1 MTIRQPLILNVGPKE
16 FSTGLSYTAA
26 SRTPDFTNLTFEP
39 MPTFNRFLSIFNK
52 TRFKEKEIEMAR
64 RQQLI
69 EEQEVS
75 EQEVSEQEVSEQ
87 EVPEQ
92 EVMEVDMVQETVE
105 LPEHNQ
111 EVEDSEELVLSQLS
125 NISL

>member
-16 FSTGLSYTAA
+16 FSTGLSYTGA

-39 MPTFNRFLSIFNK
+39 MPTFNRILAIFNQ
-52 TRFKEKEIEMAR
+52 TRFKEKEVEMAR
-64 RQQLI
+64 RQELM
-69 EEQEVS
+69 S
-75 EQEVSEQEVSEQ
+75 EQEVPEQEVPGQ

-92 EVMEVDMVQETVE
+92 EVMEVDELQEAEE
-105 LPEHNQ
+105 LPEYSQ
-111 EVEDSEELVLSQLS
+111 EGEDSEELVLSQLS